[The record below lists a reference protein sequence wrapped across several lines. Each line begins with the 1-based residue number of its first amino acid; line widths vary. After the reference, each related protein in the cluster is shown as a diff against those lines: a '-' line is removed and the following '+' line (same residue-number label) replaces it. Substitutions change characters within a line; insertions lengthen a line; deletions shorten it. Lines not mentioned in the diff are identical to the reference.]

1 VNIAAAAAAAAYI
14 PLSAA
19 AAAYI
24 PLSAAV
30 AAYIPLLA
38 AAYIPLSA
46 AEAACQLVFVTVESR
61 LVFPTTYGNW

>member
-1 VNIAAAAAAAAYI
+1 MNIAAAAAAAAYI

-19 AAAYI
+19 
-24 PLSAAV
+24 
-30 AAYIPLLA
+30 A